1 MWSLYVHLLEVLNV
15 TISSIFSKLLRQVH
29 FLKCA
34 AIVDAFVTLV
44 IVLNDFSTSGSNIS
58 LKDNL
63 FKTIDML
70 WNRWIYIVY
79 TYPKISDISCA
90 VNDRNFDRIC
100 AFRNNC
106 LFRQAH
112 IEQSLDN
119 IEDFIFGSTV
129 TQVCQT

>member
-1 MWSLYVHLLEVLNV
+1 M
-15 TISSIFSKLLRQVH
+15 
-29 FLKCA
+29 
-34 AIVDAFVTLV
+34 
-44 IVLNDFSTSGSNIS
+44 
-58 LKDNL
+58 
-63 FKTIDML
+63 
-70 WNRWIYIVY
+70 VY

-129 TQVCQT
+129 TQVCQTLTLISCLEYCLI